1 MAVLTPKSGIGLIAE
16 SIDPFF
22 NPQEKCMINGYVI
35 RKLKEAK
42 NDLKLREIYS
52 ENTELDRLR
61 ELPQLHGKLLLELLV
76 KIIDGFKPLT
86 TFTKTSILHF

>member
-16 SIDPFF
+16 SIDPVF
-22 NPQEKCMINGYVI
+22 NPQEKCMINVSVI

-52 ENTELDRLR
+52 ENTEFDRLR

-86 TFTKTSILHF
+86 TFTKSSILHF

>member
-16 SIDPFF
+16 SIDPVF
-22 NPQEKCMINGYVI
+22 NPQEKCMINVSVI

-86 TFTKTSILHF
+86 TFTKSSILHF

>member
-1 MAVLTPKSGIGLIAE
+1 
-16 SIDPFF
+16 
-22 NPQEKCMINGYVI
+22 MINVYVI